1 MKTLADTVSTP
12 PLVPLKSRTTVVFVG
27 LCYLFVG
34 FAFSYLDRG
43 YNAFR
48 LESVL
53 WTVWA
58 FLGFGAGVLNVHKP
72 VGTAQT
78 QWRVMAWVGCA
89 LAVFPGFAMFNM
101 LRWTTVTLMIVMG
114 ARASILRTRS
124 DFYLTLTAIFVASFM
139 VVTHSRADWTLW
151 FYLGP
156 AWVFGGLALAWD
168 HAAGA
173 ALSRWTKLGMSLGF
187 MGVCFLVA
195 VLLFFFAPRPP
206 VLGFGFL
213 PPGTDTPG
221 MFTQST
227 GESGQRPDGAGGGG
241 GSGRS
246 GSGGASGSG
255 APQAGGLAQQ
265 WGTMLQ
271 QMRAASGDTFIPQW
285 QRSLMDRLL
294 DAAQAALD
302 WVTGQ
307 GSPSGGG
314 QASASDEG
322 SGGFTVNW
330 LLVLLV
336 LIAVYLLWR
345 RRYRLAVGTALG
357 LAWSLAPRFP
367 ALSMRVSAQTLKWCL
382 HMKGHQRTPGQSV
395 REHWQRATR
404 IAPLASRWLGYAVDR
419 YCEMR
424 FGGVTATPKHAHDM
438 RQAVQ
443 AAADV
448 MLDVAPELSAA

>member
-1 MKTLADTVSTP
+1 MRTLATPVS
-12 PLVPLKSRTTVVFVG
+12 PLNSRTTVIFLG

-34 FAFSYLDRG
+34 LSFSYLDRG

-53 WTVWA
+53 WTVWS
-58 FLGFGAGVLNVHKP
+58 FLGFGAGALNVKKP
-72 VGTAQT
+72 IGTGQT
-78 QWRVMAWVGCA
+78 QWRAMAWVGGA

-114 ARASILRTRS
+114 ARATILRTRR

-139 VVTHSRADWTLW
+139 VVTHHNADWTLW

-173 ALSRWTKLGMSLGF
+173 ALSRWTKLTMSMGF
-187 MGVCFLVA
+187 MGMCLLVA
-195 VLLFFFAPRPP
+195 VVLFFFAPRPP

-227 GESGQRPDGAGGGG
+227 GDSGQRPDGAGGGG
-241 GSGRS
+241 GSGLS
-246 GSGGASGSG
+246 GGRGASGSG
-255 APQAGGLAQQ
+255 AAQAGGWAQQ
-265 WGTMLQ
+265 WGAMLAH
-271 QMRAASGDTFIPQW
+271 MRASSGDANIPQW

-294 DAAQAALD
+294 DAAQTALD

-307 GSPSGGG
+307 GSPSGEGQDPAPDQGG
-314 QASASDEG
+314 
-322 SGGFTVNW
+322 GGFTVNW
-330 LLVLLV
+330 LWVLLIV
-336 LIAVYLLWR
+336 FLGYLLWR
-345 RRYRLAVGTALG
+345 RRYQLAVGMALG
-357 LAWSLAPRFP
+357 LAWLLAPRFP
-367 ALSMRVSAQTLKWCL
+367 TLSMRVSAQTLKWCL
-382 HMKGHQRTPGQSV
+382 NMKGHRRTPGQSV
-395 REHWQRATR
+395 REHWQSATR
-404 IAPLASRWLGYAVDR
+404 IAPLATRWLGFAVDR

-424 FGGVTATPKHAHDM
+424 FGGVPANPKRAYDM

-443 AAADV
+443 AAAEV
-448 MLDVAPELSAA
+448 MLGVAPELSAA